1 MLNPPVMTKIKDYL
15 NSPLID
21 AVVKRIEEDL
31 HVNDLTAICELLS
44 FVPEKNLI
52 NFLPEEHWEQFKKKQ
67 N

>member
-1 MLNPPVMTKIKDYL
+1 MARIKDYL

-21 AVVKRIEEDL
+21 AVVKQIKSDL
-31 HVNDLTAICELLS
+31 SHNDETAICELLS

-52 NFLPEEHWEQFKKKQ
+52 QFLPEEQWEKFKKKE